1 MSEGRPWYRE
11 PETFIALAALVVS
24 VSAVVVGFYEAALQ
38 RRHDRAEV
46 WPHLE
51 VTTYTMPKGATL
63 SVENTGIGPALIKSI
78 VVTVDRKRAHNWNE
92 VLTALLGHAPPAPYS
107 NSTISESVLR
117 SGEKVTLVGIPSEDM
132 PAGFWNSV
140 GRVGLTVCYSSVFD
154 ESWLLKDARVGQR
167 STTWE
172 EVSRCAAPARD
183 EEF

>member
-11 PETFIALAALVVS
+11 PETFIASAALIVS

-38 RRHDRAEV
+38 RKHDRAEV

-78 VVTVDRKRAHNWNE
+78 VVTVDGKRTHSWNE

-117 SGEKVTLVGIPSEDM
+117 PGEKVTLVGIPSEDM
-132 PAGFWNSV
+132 PAGFWSSV
-140 GRVGLTVCYSSVFD
+140 GRVGLAVCYSSVFD
-154 ESWLLKDARVGQR
+154 QSWLLQDARVGQR
-167 STTWE
+167 TRWE
-172 EVSRCAAPARD
+172 DVSKCPEAARD
-183 EEF
+183 EAF